1 MHTVQ
6 YSSSGINFPKLIT
19 GESRKEDEFEPNRQQ
34 SANIV
39 HAIKQ
44 LKKNHLM
51 DMSAAAVVT
60 ISGPEVGKQLIERQE
75 EMQKAVKKLFGLQV
89 NKWEH
94 LPKSIFYKFEGESST
109 TVDMTVSPPESYK
122 ENTKLAINEP

>member
-6 YSSSGINFPKLIT
+6 YSSSGINLPKLIT

-89 NKWEH
+89 NKWEDR
-94 LPKSIFYKFEGESST
+94 KS
-109 TVDMTVSPPESYK
+109 VV
-122 ENTKLAINEP
+122 